1 MKTAILGTGVV
12 GQTIATKLHELGHHV
27 MIGTRDV
34 TETLAVTKPNPMTGT
49 TFNDWHM
56 SHTKIELGTFAQAAA
71 FAHIVFNALNGGG
84 TVAAFKSCNAADLDG
99 KIIIDI
105 SNPLDFSKGFPPF
118 LMDGLNNTNSLGE
131 ELQKT
136 LPNAKVVKTLNTM
149 TAMLMTNPAMLAG
162 NHTNF
167 ICGNDADAKAE
178 VIKLLHQFGWSAAN
192 ILDLGDITNARGT
205 EAILPIWL
213 RIYGALKTGIF
224 NFGIVKQAQ
233 TPQ

>member
-12 GQTIATKLHELGHHV
+12 GQTIAAKLNQLGHHV
-27 MIGTRDV
+27 MIGTRNV
-34 TETLAVTKPNPMTGT
+34 TDTLALTKPNAMTGA
-49 TFNDWHM
+49 TFSDWHRT
-56 SHTKIELGTFAQAAA
+56 HTKVELGTFAQAAA
-71 FAHIVFNALNGGG
+71 FGNIIINALNGGG
-84 TVAAFKSCNAADLDG
+84 TISAFKSCNAADLDG
-99 KIIIDI
+99 KIILDI

-136 LPNAKVVKTLNTM
+136 QPNAKVVKTLNTM
-149 TAMLMTNPAMLAG
+149 TAMLMTNPAMLQG

-178 VIKLLHQFGWSAAN
+178 VIKLLHQFGWTADN

-205 EAILPIWL
+205 EAILPIWV
-213 RIYGALKTGIF
+213 RIYGALKTGAF
-224 NFGIVKQAQ
+224 NFGIVK
-233 TPQ
+233 

>member
-12 GQTIATKLHELGHHV
+12 GQTIAAKLNILGHHV
-27 MIGTRDV
+27 MIGTRD
-34 TETLAVTKPNPMTGT
+34 TTATLAVTKPNAMTGM
-49 TFNDWHM
+49 TFRDWHM
-56 SHTKIELGTFAQAAA
+56 SHTKVELGTFAQAAE
-71 FAHIVFNALNGGG
+71 FGDIIINALNGGG
-84 TVAAFKSCNAADLDG
+84 TISAFKSCNAADLDG

-149 TAMLMTNPAMLAG
+149 TAMLMTNPAMLQG

-178 VIKLLHQFGWSAAN
+178 VIKLLHQFGWSADN

-205 EAILPIWL
+205 EAILPIWV
-213 RIYGALKTGIF
+213 RIYGALKTGAF
-224 NFGIVKQAQ
+224 NFGIVK
-233 TPQ
+233 